1 MNPISVLQIT
11 DLHIQPGLDDTFLG
25 INTEYYFNAIL
36 DLAFTKVKPIDLI
49 LVTGDLAQDPC
60 SASYLRILK
69 LMCCSE
75 KENQ

>member
-11 DLHIQPGLDDTFLG
+11 DLHIQPELHDTFLG
-25 INTEYYFNAIL
+25 INTEHYFNAIL

-60 SASYLRILK
+60 SAS
-69 LMCCSE
+69 
-75 KENQ
+75 